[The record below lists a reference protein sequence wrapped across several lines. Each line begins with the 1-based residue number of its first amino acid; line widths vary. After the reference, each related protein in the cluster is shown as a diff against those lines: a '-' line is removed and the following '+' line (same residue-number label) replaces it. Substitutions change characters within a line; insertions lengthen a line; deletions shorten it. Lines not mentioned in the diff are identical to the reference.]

1 MKARGQFWQGRKR
14 VDDDKG
20 GMASGG
26 KGALCSGIRR
36 SLLLSL
42 LKSRKYKLR
51 RIFIRQLSTHVD
63 KNQELTL
70 LLTPEL
76 SRRENLLEFFNA
88 LISPNASMTVLGD
101 IVILLM

>member
-1 MKARGQFWQGRKR
+1 MKARGQYWQGRKR

-36 SLLLSL
+36 SLLSL
-42 LKSRKYKLR
+42 LRSRKYKLMI
-51 RIFIRQLSTHVD
+51 IFIRQLSTHLD

-70 LLTPEL
+70 TPDARTQSSGEP
-76 SRRENLLEFFNA
+76 SRIF
-88 LISPNASMTVLGD
+88 
-101 IVILLM
+101 